1 MRLCSVGVVTAVA
14 LVMVLAGCSVS
25 GGSQRKAEQQARN
38 DAEKTIIKDE
48 LAKTP
53 GMVKVS
59 VNYSNYITSSGAAQV
74 SLIVT
79 HGTNFEHA
87 ADLAVAAVWRSHFD
101 PLHFIRVD
109 VVDDQDRTEGIERG
123 YSIFDDKA
131 ELEAKYGPRPV
142 GAVTRGTGRG

>member
-1 MRLCSVGVVTAVA
+1 MRLRSGSAVTAVA
-14 LVMVLAGCSVS
+14 LIMVLAGCSVS
-25 GGSQRKAEQQARN
+25 GGPQRKAEQQARN
-38 DAEKTIIKDE
+38 DAEESILKDE

-53 GMVKVS
+53 GMVRVS
-59 VNYSNYITSSGAAQV
+59 VSYSNYITSPGAAQV

-79 HGTNFEHA
+79 HGTDFEHA
-87 ADLAVAAVWRSHFD
+87 ADLAVGAIWRSHFD

-123 YSIFDDKA
+123 YSIFDDLA

-142 GAVTRGTGRG
+142 GAVTRERGRG